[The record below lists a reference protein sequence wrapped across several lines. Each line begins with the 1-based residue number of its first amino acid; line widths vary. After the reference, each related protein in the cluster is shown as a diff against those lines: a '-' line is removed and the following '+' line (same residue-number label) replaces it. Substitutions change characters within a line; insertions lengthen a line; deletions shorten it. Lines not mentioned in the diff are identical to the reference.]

1 VEKQSRKS
9 GGNNL
14 KTIIFASNKGGTGK
28 TTISCALARSF
39 AKIAPTAILDTDVTG
54 PNVMTVLDVPY
65 KHAEFD
71 LDKFYPQ
78 KVTEQLEA
86 FSPAMFIPDGVGV
99 TWTGDA
105 RGEMIRELLE
115 RIVWRKDLEYMI
127 IDSPPSTSDELL
139 TVLQQSNPAGVVIV
153 THGSQTAIDDAQR
166 LIAVLTNEMFDI
178 PIIGYIRNMTDV
190 FGMLSLD
197 GIELI
202 GDVPTSNVLDVDHIR
217 DAICSRIAEVAK

>member
-1 VEKQSRKS
+1 MANQGGKS
-9 GGNNL
+9 WVNSM
-14 KTIIFASNKGGTGK
+14 KTIVFASNKGGTGK

-65 KHAEFD
+65 DHAVFD

-78 KVTEQLEA
+78 KITEQLEA

-99 TWTGDA
+99 TWTGDE

-115 RIVWRKDLEYMI
+115 RVKWSEDIEYMI

-139 TVLQQSNPAGVVIV
+139 TVLLQTEPAGVVIV

-166 LIAVLTNEMFDI
+166 LISVLHNDLFNI
-178 PIIGYIRNMTDV
+178 PILGYIRNMTDV
-190 FGMLSLD
+190 YGMLPID
-197 GIELI
+197 GINLI
-202 GDVPTSNVLDVDHIR
+202 GDVMTSDTLDVDHIR
-217 DAICSRIAEVAK
+217 DKILVRINDDN

>member
-1 VEKQSRKS
+1 VEKQSGKI
-9 GGNNL
+9 GGDSV

-71 LDKFYPQ
+71 LDRFYPQ

-115 RIVWRKDLEYMI
+115 RVEWSKDIEYMI

-139 TVLQQSNPAGVVIV
+139 TVLMQSNPTGVVIV
-153 THGSQTAIDDAQR
+153 THGSKTAIDDARR
-166 LIAVLTNEMFDI
+166 LISILENEMFDI
-178 PIIGYIRNMTDV
+178 PIIGCVRNMPDV
-190 FGMLSLD
+190 YGTLPLD
-197 GIELI
+197 GVELL
-202 GDVPTSNVLDVDHIR
+202 GEVQTSDTLNVDDIR
-217 DAICSRIAEVAK
+217 DLILGRLNE

>member
-1 VEKQSRKS
+1 M
-9 GGNNL
+9 

-39 AKIAPTAILDTDVTG
+39 AEIAPTAILDTDVTG
-54 PNVMTVLDVPY
+54 PNVMSVLGVPY
-65 KHAEFD
+65 KHAAFD

-86 FSPAMFIPDGVGV
+86 FSPAMIIPDEIGV

-115 RIVWRKDLEYMI
+115 RVEWSKDIEYMI

-139 TVLQQSNPAGVVIV
+139 TVLQQSNPTGVVIV
-153 THGSQTAIDDAQR
+153 THGSQTAIDDAKR
-166 LIAVLTNEMFDI
+166 LISILENEMFGI
-178 PIIGYIRNMTDV
+178 PIIGYIQNMTDV
-190 FGMLSLD
+190 YGTLPLD
-197 GIELI
+197 GIELL
-202 GDVPTSNVLDVDHIR
+202 GEVLTSDRLNVDHIR
-217 DAICSRIAEVAK
+217 EQILERLKL

>member
-1 VEKQSRKS
+1 V
-9 GGNNL
+9 

-65 KHAEFD
+65 THAEFD

-78 KVTEQLEA
+78 QVTEQLEA

-99 TWTGDA
+99 TWTGDE

-115 RIVWRKDLEYMI
+115 RVEWSKVEYMI

-139 TVLQQSNPAGVVIV
+139 TVLMQSNPTGVVIV
-153 THGSQTAIDDAQR
+153 THGSQTAIDDAKR
-166 LIAVLTNEMFDI
+166 LISVLRNEMFDI
-178 PIIGYIRNMTDV
+178 PIIGYIRNMTDI
-190 FGMLSLD
+190 FGMKPLD
-197 GIELI
+197 GIELL
-202 GDVPTSNVLDVDHIR
+202 GDVLTSDTLDVDHIR
-217 DAICSRIAEVAK
+217 DKIIERLNHE

>member
-1 VEKQSRKS
+1 M
-9 GGNNL
+9 

-86 FSPAMFIPDGVGV
+86 FSPAMFIPDEIGI

-115 RIVWRKDLEYMI
+115 RVEWSKDIEYMI

-139 TVLQQSNPAGVVIV
+139 TVLMQTNPAGVVIV
-153 THGSQTAIDDAQR
+153 THGSQTAIDDAKR
-166 LIAVLTNEMFDI
+166 LISVLENEMFNI
-178 PIIGYIRNMTDV
+178 PITGYIRNMTDV
-190 FGMLSLD
+190 FGMKPLD

-202 GDVPTSNVLDVDHIR
+202 GDVLTSDTLDVDDIR
-217 DAICSRIAEVAK
+217 DKILERLNHDH

>member
-1 VEKQSRKS
+1 MEKQSREI
-9 GGNNL
+9 GGDSV

-78 KVTEQLEA
+78 KVAEQLEA

-99 TWTGDA
+99 TWTGDE
-105 RGEMIRELLE
+105 RGDMIKELLE
-115 RIVWRKDLEYMI
+115 RVEWSKDIEYMI

-139 TVLQQSNPAGVVIV
+139 TVLLQSNPTGVVIV
-153 THGSQTAIDDAQR
+153 THGSQTAIDDAKR
-166 LIAVLTNEMFDI
+166 LISILENEMFDI
-178 PIIGYIRNMTDV
+178 PIIGCVRNMTDV
-190 FGMLSLD
+190 FGMQPRD
-197 GIELI
+197 GIKLL
-202 GDVPTSNVLDVDHIR
+202 GDVLTSNTLDVDHIR
-217 DAICSRIAEVAK
+217 DKILGRINE

>member
-1 VEKQSRKS
+1 MAKQSGKS
-9 GGNNL
+9 WGNIM

-54 PNVMTVLDVPY
+54 PNVMTVLNVPY
-65 KHAEFD
+65 DHAVFD

-78 KVTEQLEA
+78 KITEQLEA

-99 TWTGDA
+99 TWTGDE

-115 RIVWRKDLEYMI
+115 RVKWSEDIEYMI

-139 TVLQQSNPAGVVIV
+139 TVLLQTEPAGVVIV
-153 THGSQTAIDDAQR
+153 THGTKTAIDDAQR
-166 LIAVLTNEMFDI
+166 LISVLRNDVFNI
-178 PIIGYIRNMTDV
+178 PILGYIRNMTDV
-190 FGMLSLD
+190 YGMLPID
-197 GIELI
+197 GINLI
-202 GDVPTSNVLDVDHIR
+202 GDVTTSDTLDVDHIR
-217 DAICSRIAEVAK
+217 DKILARINDDN